1 MEESDISI
9 LTRLSSDDVDV
20 RRVALTEI
28 DEILEVASFSDL
40 SPLLTD
46 EDPTVRKLAIQ
57 VSKRS
62 ATLVRFQ
69 TC

>member
-1 MEESDISI
+1 MEPDDSI
-9 LTRLSSDDVDV
+9 LTRLASGDVDV

-28 DEILEVASFSDL
+28 DEVLDVASCSDL
-40 SPLLTD
+40 LPLLTD